1 MNAICADVCS
11 LVHNIDPIVEFLDV
25 VIHYIS
31 PIIEAFHSFI
41 HAVDTI
47 RR

>member
-1 MNAICADVCS
+1 MNAICEDVCS
-11 LVHNIDPIVEFLDV
+11 LVHNIDLIVKVLDV
-25 VIHYIS
+25 LIHYIS
-31 PIIEAFHSFI
+31 PIIESFHSFI